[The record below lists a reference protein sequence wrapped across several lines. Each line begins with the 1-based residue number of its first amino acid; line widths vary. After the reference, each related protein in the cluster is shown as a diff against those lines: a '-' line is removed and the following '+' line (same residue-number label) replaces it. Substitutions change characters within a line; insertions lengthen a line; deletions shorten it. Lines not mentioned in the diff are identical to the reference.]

1 MERLLR
7 GEEIPEIDLL
17 DCGKPVLY
25 FPVRHHSP
33 VCSFHLKKAVEAYA
47 PDCILVEGPI
57 NAEKLIPVLASPDTK
72 APVALYY
79 FYRDALGLVSEEK
92 EDYRCYYPFLDT
104 SPELT
109 ALREAAGRGIP
120 AHFIDLPYGEILIHT
135 GEGQGIRRES
145 EKQTYNDD
153 YLLSRSRY
161 FSLLCEKT
169 GMRSFE
175 ELWEKYFEIG
185 GLYESTEDFVRQM
198 FAYCYLSRANTPA
211 EELSADG
218 CLYRERFMGEQ
229 IAKASEEYR
238 RILVVTGGF
247 HTYGLMEL
255 LKISEDGKRVN
266 FAGEA
271 VKLHGPGTRKGT
283 QKGTQGENHGIDEK
297 NQGVY
302 PLAYSMEAADALN
315 GYASGMQ
322 SPGFYQL
329 VYEKLDSRNLES
341 KNLDTKKLRSERLG
355 IEKLG
360 SGKTE
365 SGKPGLEKSGP
376 EKLTS
381 EKQGSEG
388 LEPGW
393 EPGQAYEDA
402 VLQQLV
408 TAGRRAR
415 QKGEGLSSY
424 DAICALSMAKGLAV
438 LRGKRAPGLYELRD
452 AALASYVKG
461 EVNLSTDLP
470 LRILDEINTGKQ
482 VGKLC
487 ETDFRPPLLSD
498 FEEQCR
504 RFGLQLQ
511 SSAEKE
517 LTLELFTKNKHLA
530 MSRFLYQ
537 MEFLET
543 RFARRKKGSG
553 LLNRRDRSRIRE
565 IWSYRFSSQVLAALV
580 DVSMAGST
588 VEEAAKTRLVSKARK
603 AASCKEAAKRL
614 VQGFLMG
621 FLEEQQGMGAH
632 VRETLVADGDF
643 FSLTSG
649 FSDLKMLYEL
659 QELYQVEAHVEL
671 EGLLELCFGKIVQLL
686 PSMAGVPEERQ
697 QECMECCRELYQMTG
712 HKKFE
717 QLRPVLMEAMM
728 RLSERKKI
736 QPGLYGAVL
745 GLLYGWDGRYNVRIQ
760 EAAYGYLKGSGEMR
774 MKSAAFLRGL
784 FYTARDFVFV
794 QEDFLSLVDGLLAGL
809 SAEEFLQL
817 LPELRMAFGYFTPLE
832 TDRIAG
838 KAAAL
843 HGGSADRILKGREV
857 SPLAYEYGEALD
869 AWGRLRGAEMEKT
882 EVRMQAWNK

>member
-1 MERLLR
+1 MEQLLR
-7 GEEIPEIDLL
+7 GGEVPEIDLL

-33 VCSFHLKKAVEAYA
+33 VCSFHLKKAVEACA

-57 NAEKLIPVLASPDTK
+57 NAEKLIPVLTSPDTK

-79 FYRDALGLVSEEK
+79 FYKDALGLVSEEK
-92 EDYRCYYPFLDT
+92 EDYRCYYPFLDA
-104 SPELT
+104 SPEL
-109 ALREAAGRGIP
+109 AVLREAAGRGIP

-198 FAYCYLSRANTPA
+198 FAYCYLSRVNTPVT
-211 EELSADG
+211 ELDADG
-218 CLYRERFMGEQ
+218 CLCRERFMAEQ

-255 LKISEDGKRVN
+255 LKLGKDGKRVD
-266 FAGEA
+266 FVGET
-271 VKLHGPGTRKGT
+271 VKLHGTGTRKGT
-283 QKGTQGENHGIDEK
+283 QKGAQGENYGIDEN

-329 VYEKLDSRNLES
+329 VYEKL
-341 KNLDTKKLRSERLG
+341 
-355 IEKLG
+355 
-360 SGKTE
+360 
-365 SGKPGLEKSGP
+365 
-376 EKLTS
+376 
-381 EKQGSEG
+381 
-388 LEPGW
+388 EPGR

-424 DAICALSMAKGLAV
+424 DAICALSMTKGLAT

-461 EVNLSTDLP
+461 EVSLSTDLP

-487 ETDFRPPLLSD
+487 ETDERPPLLSD

-504 RFGLQLQ
+504 CFGFQLQ

-530 MSRFLYQ
+530 TSRFLYQ

-543 RFARRKKGSG
+543 RFARRKKGSD
-553 LLNRRDRSRIRE
+553 LLNRRDRNRIRE
-565 IWSYRFSSQVLAALV
+565 IWSYRFSGQVLAALV

-588 VEEAAKTRLVSKARK
+588 VEEAAKARLVSKARK
-603 AASCKEAAKRL
+603 AASCKEAAKLL

-621 FLEEQQGMGAH
+621 FLEEQQGLGAH
-632 VRETLVADGDF
+632 VRETLVSDGDF

-659 QELYQVEAHVEL
+659 QELYQVEDHVEL
-671 EGLLELCFGKIVQLL
+671 EGLLKLCFGKIIQLL

-745 GLLYGWDGRYNVRIQ
+745 GLLYGWDGRYSVRIQ

-774 MKSAAFLRGL
+774 MKSAGFLRGL
-784 FYTARDFVFV
+784 FYTAKDFVFV

-869 AWGRLRGAEMEKT
+869 AWGRSRGAELKIT
-882 EVRMQAWNK
+882 GG

>member
-7 GEEIPEIDLL
+7 GGEIPEIDLL

-33 VCSFHLKKAVEAYA
+33 VCSFHLKEAVEACA

-57 NAEKLIPVLASPDTK
+57 NAEKLIPVLAHPDTR

-79 FYRDALGLVSEEK
+79 FYRDTQGLVSEEK
-92 EDYRCYYPFLDT
+92 EDYRCYYPFLDA

-135 GEGQGIRRES
+135 GEGQGIRREA

-185 GLYESTEDFVRQM
+185 GLYESTKGFVRQM
-198 FAYCYLSRANTPA
+198 FAYCYLSRANTPVT
-211 EELSADG
+211 ELDEDG
-218 CLYRERFMGEQ
+218 CLYRERFMAEQ
-229 IAKASEEYR
+229 IARASEEYR

-247 HTYGLMEL
+247 HTYGLIEL
-255 LKISEDGKRVN
+255 LRLSEDGKRVS

-271 VKLHGPGTRKGT
+271 VKLHGTGAGKQT
-283 QKGTQGENHGIDEK
+283 QKGAQGENHGTDGK
-297 NQGVY
+297 DQGVY

-329 VYEKLDSRNLES
+329 VYERLES
-341 KNLDTKKLRSERLG
+341 KR
-355 IEKLG
+355 
-360 SGKTE
+360 
-365 SGKPGLEKSGP
+365 
-376 EKLTS
+376 
-381 EKQGSEG
+381 

-393 EPGQAYEDA
+393 EPGAAYEEA

-408 TAGRRAR
+408 AVGRRAR

-424 DAICALSMAKGLAV
+424 DTICALSMAKGLAV

-461 EVNLSTDLP
+461 EVSLSTDLP

-487 ETDFRPPLLSD
+487 ETDERPPLLSD

-517 LTLELFTKNKHLA
+517 LTLELFTKNRHLA
-530 MSRFLYQ
+530 LSRFLYQ
-537 MEFLET
+537 MVFLET
-543 RFARRKKGSG
+543 QFAKRKKGSD
-553 LLNRRDRSRIRE
+553 LLNRLDRNRIRE
-565 IWSYRFSSQVLAALV
+565 IWSYRFSGQVLAALV

-603 AASCKEAAKRL
+603 SVSCREAAKLL

-621 FLEEQQGMGAH
+621 FLAEQQGMGAH
-632 VRETLVADGDF
+632 VRETLVSDGDF

-659 QELYQVEAHVEL
+659 QELYQVEDHAEL
-671 EGLLELCFGKIVQLL
+671 EELLEICFGKIIQLL
-686 PSMAGVPEERQ
+686 PSMAGVPKERQ

-712 HKKFE
+712 HKKFG
-717 QLRPVLMEAMM
+717 QLRPALMEAMM
-728 RLSERKKI
+728 RLSERKNI

-745 GLLYGWDGRYNVRIQ
+745 GLLYGWDGQYNVRIR

-774 MKSAAFLRGL
+774 MKSASFLRGL

-843 HGGSADRILKGREV
+843 HGGSADRILKGRAV
-857 SPLAYEYGEALD
+857 PPLAYEYGEALD
-869 AWGRLRGAEMEKT
+869 AWGRLHAAKLGKS
-882 EVRMQAWNK
+882 

>member
-1 MERLLR
+1 MEQLFR
-7 GEEIPEIDLL
+7 GGEIPEVDLL
-17 DCGKPVLY
+17 DCEKPVLY

-33 VCSFHLKKAVEAYA
+33 ACSFHLKKAVEACA

-57 NAEKLIPVLASPDTK
+57 NAEKLIPVLTSPDTK

-92 EDYRCYYPFLDT
+92 EDYRCYYPFLDA

-198 FAYCYLSRANTPA
+198 FAYCYLSRAGTPVT
-211 EELSADG
+211 ELDADG
-218 CLYRERFMGEQ
+218 CLYRERFMAQQ

-255 LKISEDGKRVN
+255 LELSEDGKRVGYV
-266 FAGEA
+266 GET
-271 VKLHGPGTRKGT
+271 VKLHGAGTRKGT
-283 QKGTQGENHGIDEK
+283 QKGAQGENYGIDEK

-329 VYEKLDSRNLES
+329 VYEKLGS
-341 KNLDTKKLRSERLG
+341 KNPES
-355 IEKLG
+355 EKLKPEKTG

-365 SGKPGLEKSGP
+365 SEKTGSGKPESEKSGSGKPGSG
-376 EKLTS
+376 KQAS
-381 EKQGSEG
+381 ER

-393 EPGQAYEDA
+393 EPGAAYEDA

-424 DAICALSMAKGLAV
+424 DAICALSMAKGLAA
-438 LRGKRAPGLYELRD
+438 LRGKHAPGLYELRD

-461 EVNLSTDLP
+461 EVSLSTDLP
-470 LRILDEINTGKQ
+470 LRILNEINTGKQ

-487 ETDFRPPLLSD
+487 ETDERPPLLSD

-543 RFARRKKGSG
+543 RFARRKKGSD
-553 LLNRRDRSRIRE
+553 LLNRRDRNRIRE
-565 IWSYRFSSQVLAALV
+565 IWSYRFSGQVLAALV

-588 VEEAAKTRLVSKARK
+588 VEEAAKARLVSKARK
-603 AASCKEAAKRL
+603 AASCKEAAKLL

-621 FLEEQQGMGAH
+621 FLEEQQGLGAH
-632 VRETLVADGDF
+632 VRETLVSDGDF

-659 QELYQVEAHVEL
+659 QELYQVEDHVEL
-671 EGLLELCFGKIVQLL
+671 EGLLKLCFGKIIQLL

-736 QPGLYGAVL
+736 RPGLYGAVL
-745 GLLYGWDGRYNVRIQ
+745 GLLYGWDGQYNVRIQ

-857 SPLAYEYGEALD
+857 SPFAYEYGEVLD
-869 AWGRLRGAEMEKT
+869 AWGRLRAAKPE
-882 EVRMQAWNK
+882 

>member
-1 MERLLR
+1 MEQLFR
-7 GEEIPEIDLL
+7 GGEVPEIDLL

-33 VCSFHLKKAVEAYA
+33 VCSYHLKKAVEACD
-47 PDCILVEGPI
+47 PDCILIEGPI
-57 NAEKLIPVLASPDTK
+57 NAQRLIPVLAHPDTK

-79 FYRDALGLVSEEK
+79 FYRDAQGLVSEEK
-92 EDYRCYYPFLDT
+92 EDYRCYYPFLDA

-109 ALREAAGRGIP
+109 ALRAAAGRGIE
-120 AHFIDLPYGEILIHT
+120 ARFIDLPYGEILIHT
-135 GEGQGIRRES
+135 GDGQGIRREA

-153 YLLSRSRY
+153 YLISRSRY

-185 GLYESTEDFVRQM
+185 GLYESTADFVRQM
-198 FAYCYLSRANTPA
+198 FTYCYLSRLHTPA
-211 EELSADG
+211 EELEADG
-218 CLYRERFMGEQ
+218 CLYRERFMAER
-229 IAKASEEYR
+229 IAEASEKYR

-247 HTYGLMEL
+247 HTFGLTEL
-255 LKISEDGKRVN
+255 LKPCADGKRVEYT
-266 FAGEA
+266 GEP
-271 VKLHGPGTRKGT
+271 VELHCAGTRKGARGKKAAAAGAEA
-283 QKGTQGENHGIDEK
+283 QAKKGLGAGAEAQAKKGLGADSDAEAYGYDYGLEDE

-329 VYEKLDSRNLES
+329 VYEGL
-341 KNLDTKKLRSERLG
+341 
-355 IEKLG
+355 
-360 SGKTE
+360 E
-365 SGKPGLEKSGP
+365 SGKWKAG
-376 EKLTS
+376 
-381 EKQGSEG
+381 
-388 LEPGW
+388 EPGAGDDRP
-393 EPGQAYEDA
+393 EPGAAYEDA

-408 TAGRRAR
+408 SAGRRAR

-424 DAICALSMAKGLAV
+424 DTICALSMAKGLAA

-452 AALASYVKG
+452 AALASFVKG
-461 EVNLSTDLP
+461 EVSLSTDLS
-470 LRILDEINTGKQ
+470 LRILDEINTGRQ

-487 ETDFRPPLLSD
+487 ETDVRPPLLSD

-517 LTLELFTKNKHLA
+517 LTLELFTKSRHMA
-530 MSRFLYQ
+530 ISRFLYRT
-537 MEFLET
+537 EFLET
-543 RFARRKKGSG
+543 QFAVRKKGSD

-565 IWSYRFSSQVLAALV
+565 VWGYRFSGKVLAALV

-588 VEEAAKTRLVSKARK
+588 VEEAARSRLLAKAKK
-603 AASCKEAAKRL
+603 ASSCKETARLL

-621 FLEEQQGMGAH
+621 FLEEQRGLEAH
-632 VRETLVADGDF
+632 VRETLASDGDF

-649 FSDLKMLYEL
+649 FSYFKMLTEL
-659 QELYQVEAHVEL
+659 QELYQVEARGVL
-671 EGLLELCFGKIVQLL
+671 EEFLEVCFGKLVQLL
-686 PSMAGVPEERQ
+686 PSMAEVPEERL
-697 QECMECCRELYQMTG
+697 QECMECCKELYQMTG
-712 HKKFE
+712 QGNFGR
-717 QLRPVLMEAMM
+717 LRPVLMEAML
-728 RLSERKKI
+728 RLAGQDKI
-736 QPGLYGAVL
+736 RPGLYGTVL
-745 GLLYGWDGRYNVRIQ
+745 GLLYGWDAGYGTRIR

-774 MKSAAFLRGL
+774 MRSAAFLRGL

-794 QEDFLSLVDGLLAGL
+794 QEDFLATVDELLAGL

-817 LPELRMAFGYFTPLE
+817 LPELRMAFGYFTPME

-843 HGGSADRILKGREV
+843 HGAGADRVLRGREV
-857 SPLAYEYGEALD
+857 SPFVYEYGEMLD
-869 AWGRLRGAEMEKT
+869 AVGRACLAEPGGASGGWQQQEKSDLD
-882 EVRMQAWNK
+882 E